1 MLKQSHIAM
10 VQNINNSARNSLNT
24 EENER
29 LNKIDDIEKG
39 TGTQGQAKKIL
50 PKIYELDKSM
60 GIHKIA
66 KRETSKGHR

>member
-39 TGTQGQAKKIL
+39 TGT
-50 PKIYELDKSM
+50 
-60 GIHKIA
+60 
-66 KRETSKGHR
+66 